1 MRIRKIIPQKDVDNL
16 TILFNKNAEIKNVQR
31 INKTIK
37 AKPFNL
43 IVEAINNIEN
53 INNLIFILVA
63 SSELHSNMIFESLR
77 FEVREKVIEKS
88 TNPELKIIINNIF
101 PDEIFYIIETHPNYE
116 KKLLSSLDSYNKRK
130 IYEIMEFEADTNG
143 SLMNTELIKLNESW
157 TVKHAIDMIKK
168 DISNVQ
174 INTEF
179 YIIDD
184 EKKLVGSIRMNTLF
198 FTDDHS
204 LEISKLMATN
214 IISVNAKDSIE
225 DSISIFEK
233 YSPESLPVCDDQNKL
248 LGFISNE
255 DVIDALQEE
264 VTEDIYKMY
273 GITQIST
280 PYFHSTIWEIIKS
293 RIFWL
298 ITLMI
303 GATFTS
309 IVIQQFQNHID
320 FALLATG
327 ITTAILI
334 PILPVITGT
343 TGNAGAQTSATVIRS
358 LALGEITSKEY
369 FKTIKKE
376 FYIGII
382 IGFILAIVNFLR
394 LSIFYAI
401 FNEIPENANVFVDKW
416 AFYNFNI
423 GMSAMISL
431 TLFIS
436 IIISKLIGSVLPIL
450 ANKLN
455 LDPASMSSP
464 ILATIADITSTTL
477 LFASFL
483 GFLSIWNML

>member
-1 MRIRKIIPQKDVDNL
+1 MWIKKIIPQKDVDNL
-16 TILFNKNAEIKNVQR
+16 TLLLEKNAKIKNVQR

-43 IVEAINNIEN
+43 IVEAINNIKE

-63 SSELHSNMIFESLR
+63 SSELHSNMIFESLK
-77 FEVREKVIEKS
+77 FEVQEEVIKES
-88 TNPELKIIINNIF
+88 TNPELKVIINNIF
-101 PDEIFYIIETHPNYE
+101 PDEIFYIIESYPEYE
-116 KKLLSSLDSYNKRK
+116 KKILSSLDSYNKRK
-130 IYEIMEFEADTNG
+130 INELMQFESDTNG
-143 SLMNTELIKLNESW
+143 SLMNTELIKLLNSW
-157 TVKHAIDMIKK
+157 TVKYAMDVIKK
-168 DISNVQ
+168 EISNVQ

-179 YIIDD
+179 YVIDD
-184 EKKLVGSIRMNTLF
+184 DKKLVGSIRMNDLF
-198 FTDDHS
+198 FTDNFDS
-204 LEISKLMATN
+204 QISDLMITN

-233 YSPESLPVCDDQNKL
+233 YSPESLPVCDDENKL
-248 LGFISNE
+248 LGFIKNE

-320 FALLATG
+320 GLFIGL
-327 ITTAILI
+327 TTAILI

-343 TGNAGAQTSATVIRS
+343 AGNAGAQASASIIRS
-358 LALGEITSKEY
+358 LALGEITNKEY

-376 FYIGII
+376 FYIGVI

-394 LSIFYAI
+394 LAIFYAI
-401 FNEIPENANVFVDKW
+401 FNEPIDTAIFPNKW
-416 AFYNFNI
+416 DFYNFNI
-423 GMSAMISL
+423 LMSLVISL
-431 TLFIS
+431 ALFIS
-436 IIISKLIGSVLPIL
+436 IIISKLIGSILPIL

-477 LFASFL
+477 LFSSFL
-483 GFLSIWNML
+483 GFMTIWTTM

>member
-1 MRIRKIIPQKDVDNL
+1 MWIKKIIPQKDVDNL
-16 TILFNKNAEIKNVQR
+16 TLLLEKNAKIKNVQR

-43 IVEAINNIEN
+43 IVEAINNIKE

-63 SSELHSNMIFESLR
+63 SSELHSNMIFESLK
-77 FEVREKVIEKS
+77 FEVQEEVIKES
-88 TNPELKIIINNIF
+88 TNPELKVIINNIF
-101 PDEIFYIIETHPNYE
+101 PDEIFYIIESYPEYE
-116 KKLLSSLDSYNKRK
+116 KKILSSLDSYNKRK
-130 IYEIMEFEADTNG
+130 INELMQFESDTNG
-143 SLMNTELIKLNESW
+143 SLMNTELIKLLNSW
-157 TVKHAIDMIKK
+157 TVKYAMDVIKK
-168 DISNVQ
+168 EISNVQ

-179 YIIDD
+179 YVIDD
-184 EKKLVGSIRMNTLF
+184 DKKLVGSIRMNDLF
-198 FTDDHS
+198 FTDNFDS
-204 LEISKLMATN
+204 QISDLMITN
-214 IISVNAKDSIE
+214 IISVNAKDPIE

-233 YSPESLPVCDDQNKL
+233 YSPESLPVCDDENKL
-248 LGFISNE
+248 LGFIKNE

-320 FALLATG
+320 GLFIGL
-327 ITTAILI
+327 TTAILI

-343 TGNAGAQTSATVIRS
+343 AGNAGAQASASIIRS
-358 LALGEITSKEY
+358 LALGEITNKEY

-376 FYIGII
+376 FYIGVI

-394 LSIFYAI
+394 LAIFYAI
-401 FNEIPENANVFVDKW
+401 FNEPLDTAIFPNKW
-416 AFYNFNI
+416 DFYNFNI
-423 GMSAMISL
+423 LMSLVISL
-431 TLFIS
+431 ALFIS

-477 LFASFL
+477 LFSSFL
-483 GFLSIWNML
+483 GFMTIWTTM

>member
-1 MRIRKIIPQKDVDNL
+1 MWIKKIIPQKDVDNL
-16 TILFNKNAEIKNVQR
+16 TLLLEKNAKIKNVQR

-43 IVEAINNIEN
+43 IVEAINNVNE

-63 SSELHSNMIFESLR
+63 SSELHSNMIFESLK
-77 FEVREKVIEKS
+77 FEVQEEVIKES
-88 TNPELKIIINNIF
+88 TNPELKVIINNIF
-101 PDEIFYIIETHPNYE
+101 PDEIFYIIESHPEYE
-116 KKLLSSLDSYNKRK
+116 KKILSALDSYNKRK
-130 IYEIMEFEADTNG
+130 INELMQFESDTNG
-143 SLMNTELIKLNESW
+143 SLMNTELIKLFDSW
-157 TVKHAIDMIKK
+157 TVKYAIDLIKK
-168 DISNVQ
+168 EISSVQ

-179 YIIDD
+179 YVIDND
-184 EKKLVGSIRMNTLF
+184 KKLVGSIRMNDLF
-198 FTDDHS
+198 FTDNFDS
-204 LEISKLMATN
+204 KISDIMATN

-233 YSPESLPVCDDQNKL
+233 YSPESLPVCDDENKL
-248 LGFISNE
+248 LGFIKNE

-298 ITLMI
+298 ITLMV

-320 FALLATG
+320 QFITTG
-327 ITTAILI
+327 LTTAILI

-343 TGNAGAQTSATVIRS
+343 AGNAGAQASASIIRS
-358 LALGEITSKEY
+358 LALGEITNKEY

-382 IGFILAIVNFLR
+382 IGFILAIVNLLR
-394 LSIFYAI
+394 LAIFYAI
-401 FNEIPENANVFVDKW
+401 FNESPLDIEGVEIFPNKW
-416 AFYNFNI
+416 DFYNFNI
-423 GMSAMISL
+423 LMSLAISL
-431 TLFIS
+431 ALFIS

-477 LFASFL
+477 LFSSFL
-483 GFLSIWNML
+483 GFMAIW